1 MRLKSLT
8 LRNVRLFGNES
19 QTISFDAAKPVTI
32 ILGNNGSGKSTILDA
47 ASIMLS
53 AFTGS
58 FPGNSEKLFT
68 DADIHVDDNNTLSDY
83 LSCKAVISA
92 DTDYEIERY
101 RRGISKAPQPQLKS
115 LRTLAESLLSRL
127 KTHEVGLPIL
137 AYYGTNRTYLQT
149 PARRTYSQARYNR
162 WDCYNSALDS
172 ATEFKRFFSWFD
184 NKEDEE
190 RREKE
195 RRKDFSYIDP
205 VLDAVRQAIN
215 RLLSGKYSNPRIDIR
230 PLRFDLDELGPNGEP
245 IRTLRLEQFSDGYKI
260 IVAMVADIA
269 SRMAEGN
276 PQMTNPLQ
284 AKGIVMIDEV
294 DLHLHPQW
302 QRSIL
307 NDLHGV
313 FPNVQFIVTT
323 HSPLIVLGAT
333 EIAQVVRLQGN
344 RIVDNQMDISRM
356 DVGQILLTDL
366 FGLKSVYSP
375 EYDQLFRRHQELLS
389 NFEHLTPDEQ
399 TELTTLDGKLR
410 RFSYGQSLEDL
421 RMNKLIQQIADQL
434 NISVE

>member
-1 MRLKSLT
+1 
-8 LRNVRLFGNES
+8 LFGNES

-149 PARRTYSQARYNR
+149 PARRTYSQARYSR

-195 RRKDFSYIDP
+195 ERKDFDYRDP
-205 VLDAVRQAIN
+205 VLESVRKAI
-215 RLLSGKYSNPRIDIR
+215 RDLLKGRYANPRIDIH
-230 PLRFDLDELGPNGEP
+230 PLRFDLDQLDNQGQVDK
-245 IRTLRLEQFSDGYKI
+245 TLRLEQFSDGYKI
-260 IVAMVADIA
+260 IIAMVADIA

-276 PQMTNPLQ
+276 PDMDEPLMTS
-284 AKGIVMIDEV
+284 GIVLIDEV
-294 DLHLHPQW
+294 DLHLHPKW
-302 QRSIL
+302 QRTIL
-307 NDLHGV
+307 KDLHRV

-323 HSPLIVLGAT
+323 HSPIILLGAADIAQIVLLDGSHIIDDT
-333 EIAQVVRLQGN
+333 NL
-344 RIVDNQMDISRM
+344 DISRY
-356 DVGQILLTDL
+356 DVSQILLTQL
-366 FGLKSVYSP
+366 FGLESVYSP
-375 EYDQLFRRHQELLS
+375 KYDEMFKRHEDLLLRYHTLTKEEQEELS
-389 NFEHLTPDEQ
+389 K
-399 TELTTLDGKLR
+399 LDKQMR
-410 RFSYGQSLEDL
+410 DFSYSQSLDDIKINDL
-421 RMNKLIQQIADQL
+421 VKKMAKKL
-434 NISVE
+434 NIE

>member
-149 PARRTYSQARYNR
+149 PARRTYSQARYSR

-195 RRKDFSYIDP
+195 ERKDFDYRDP
-205 VLDAVRQAIN
+205 VLESVRKAI
-215 RLLSGKYSNPRIDIR
+215 RDLLKGRYANPRIDIH
-230 PLRFDLDELGPNGEP
+230 PLRFDLDQLDNQGQVDK
-245 IRTLRLEQFSDGYKI
+245 TLRLEQFSDGYKI
-260 IVAMVADIA
+260 IIAMVADIA

-276 PQMTNPLQ
+276 PDMDEPLMTS
-284 AKGIVMIDEV
+284 GIVLIDEV
-294 DLHLHPQW
+294 DLHLHPKW
-302 QRSIL
+302 QRTIL
-307 NDLHGV
+307 KDLHRV

-323 HSPLIVLGAT
+323 HSPIILLGAADIAQIVLLDGSHIIDDT
-333 EIAQVVRLQGN
+333 NL
-344 RIVDNQMDISRM
+344 DISRY
-356 DVGQILLTDL
+356 DVSQILLTQL
-366 FGLKSVYSP
+366 FGLESVYSP
-375 EYDQLFRRHQELLS
+375 KYDEMFKRHEDLLLRYHTLTKEEQEELS
-389 NFEHLTPDEQ
+389 K
-399 TELTTLDGKLR
+399 LDKQMR
-410 RFSYGQSLEDL
+410 DFSYSQSLDDIKINDL
-421 RMNKLIQQIADQL
+421 VKKMAKKL
-434 NISVE
+434 NIE

>member
-149 PARRTYSQARYNR
+149 PARRTYSKKLYRR
-162 WDCYNSALDS
+162 WDCYNSSLDS
-172 ATEFKRFFSWFD
+172 STEFRRFFSWFD

-195 RRKDFSYIDP
+195 ERKDFDYRDP
-205 VLDAVRQAIN
+205 VLESVRKAI
-215 RLLSGKYSNPRIDIR
+215 RDLLKGRYANPRIDIH
-230 PLRFDLDELGPNGEP
+230 PLRFDLDQLDNQGQVDK
-245 IRTLRLEQFSDGYKI
+245 TLRLEQFSDGYKI
-260 IVAMVADIA
+260 IIAMVADIA

-276 PQMTNPLQ
+276 PDMDEPLMTS
-284 AKGIVMIDEV
+284 GIVLIDEV
-294 DLHLHPQW
+294 DLHLHPKW
-302 QRSIL
+302 QRTIL
-307 NDLHGV
+307 KDLHRV

-323 HSPLIVLGAT
+323 HSPIILLGAADIAQIVLLDGSHIIDDT
-333 EIAQVVRLQGN
+333 NL
-344 RIVDNQMDISRM
+344 DISRY
-356 DVGQILLTDL
+356 DVSQILLTQL
-366 FGLKSVYSP
+366 FGLESVYSP
-375 EYDQLFRRHQELLS
+375 KYDEMFKRHEDLLLRYHTLTKEEQEELS
-389 NFEHLTPDEQ
+389 K
-399 TELTTLDGKLR
+399 LDKQMR
-410 RFSYGQSLEDL
+410 DFSYSQSLDDIKINDL
-421 RMNKLIQQIADQL
+421 VKKMAKKL
-434 NISVE
+434 NIE

>member
-149 PARRTYSQARYNR
+149 PARRTYSQARYSR

-195 RRKDFSYIDP
+195 ERKDFDYRDP
-205 VLDAVRQAIN
+205 VLESVRKAI
-215 RLLSGKYSNPRIDIR
+215 RDLLKGRYANPRIDIH
-230 PLRFDLDELGPNGEP
+230 PLRFDLDQLDNQGQVDK
-245 IRTLRLEQFSDGYKI
+245 TLRLEQFSDGYKI
-260 IVAMVADIA
+260 IIAMVADIA

-276 PQMTNPLQ
+276 PDMDEPLMTS
-284 AKGIVMIDEV
+284 GIVLIDEV
-294 DLHLHPQW
+294 DLHLHPKW
-302 QRSIL
+302 QRTIL
-307 NDLHGV
+307 KDLHRV

-323 HSPLIVLGAT
+323 HSPIILLGAADIAQIVLLDGSHIIDDT
-333 EIAQVVRLQGN
+333 NL
-344 RIVDNQMDISRM
+344 DISRY
-356 DVGQILLTDL
+356 DVSQILLTQL
-366 FGLKSVYSP
+366 FGLESVYSP
-375 EYDQLFRRHQELLS
+375 KYDEMFKRHEDLLLRYHKLTKEEQEELS
-389 NFEHLTPDEQ
+389 K
-399 TELTTLDGKLR
+399 LDKQMR
-410 RFSYGQSLEDL
+410 DFSYSQSLDDIKINDL
-421 RMNKLIQQIADQL
+421 VKKMAKKL
-434 NISVE
+434 NIE

>member
-162 WDCYNSALDS
+162 WDCYNSSLDS
-172 ATEFKRFFSWFD
+172 STEFRRFFSWFD

-195 RRKDFSYIDP
+195 ERKDFDYRDP
-205 VLDAVRQAIN
+205 VLESVRKAI
-215 RLLSGKYSNPRIDIR
+215 RDLLKGRYANPRIDIH
-230 PLRFDLDELGPNGEP
+230 PLRFDLDQLDDQGQVDK
-245 IRTLRLEQFSDGYKI
+245 TLRLEQFSDGYKI
-260 IVAMVADIA
+260 IIAMVADIA

-276 PQMTNPLQ
+276 PDMDEPLMTS
-284 AKGIVMIDEV
+284 GIVLIDEV
-294 DLHLHPQW
+294 DLHLHPKW
-302 QRSIL
+302 QRTIL
-307 NDLHGV
+307 KDLHRV

-323 HSPLIVLGAT
+323 HSPIILLGAADIAQIVLLDGSHIIDDT
-333 EIAQVVRLQGN
+333 NL
-344 RIVDNQMDISRM
+344 DISRY
-356 DVGQILLTDL
+356 DVSQILLTQL
-366 FGLKSVYSP
+366 FGLESVYSP
-375 EYDQLFRRHQELLS
+375 KYDEMFKRHEDLLLRYHTLTKEEQEELS
-389 NFEHLTPDEQ
+389 K
-399 TELTTLDGKLR
+399 LDKQMR
-410 RFSYGQSLEDL
+410 DFSYSQSLDDIKINDL
-421 RMNKLIQQIADQL
+421 VKKMAKKL
-434 NISVE
+434 NIE